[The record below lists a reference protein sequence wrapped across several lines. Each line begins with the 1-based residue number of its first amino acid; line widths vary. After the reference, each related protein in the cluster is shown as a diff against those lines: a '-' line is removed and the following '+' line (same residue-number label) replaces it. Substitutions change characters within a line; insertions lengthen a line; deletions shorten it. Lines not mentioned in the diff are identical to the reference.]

1 MGSAVSEVGSKTVE
15 RCASETGSPASDRRA
30 QAQTHPALHWFGLA
44 DQVMA
49 GRRLTLDEGLSILA
63 SSDADLPALLAAAY
77 QIRSRR
83 WGNEVQLYYLRNA
96 KSGLCPEDCGYC
108 SQSKISSADIPKYR
122 FNDEETLLESARQ
135 AAATKAR
142 TFCIVASG
150 RGPSEKEVDHVVR
163 VVERIKAETPLNVC
177 VCLGLLKPEQAERL
191 AAAGVDR
198 VNHNLNTSR
207 RYYAEICSTHTFEDR
222 LDTLKAVRSSG
233 MELCSGGIVGM
244 GEEQA
249 DVVEMAL
256 TLAELGVESIPVN
269 FLHPIDGTPLGGK
282 SDLSPR
288 DCLRALC
295 LFRFANPDAEIRI
308 AGGRELHLRWLQ
320 PQGLYAAN
328 SMFVSDYLTTK
339 GQRPEDDYR
348 LIEDLGFQITEFGP
362 ETAKDIAAQAE
373 QNHSCGSSQSAC
385 QHQADHG
392 GGACGG
398 HHGQH
403 AEHGHTDSAAGEV
416 GPASLA
422 VQAGGCDGRGGCG
435 GGGHGHCSG

>member
-1 MGSAVSEVGSKTVE
+1 MSVEVTDAAVISTSACGSKET
-15 RCASETGSPASDRRA
+15 ASCSSSIAGDGSR
-30 QAQTHPALHWFGLA
+30 HPAARWLALA
-44 DQVMA
+44 DRILA
-49 GRRLTLDEGLSILA
+49 GGRLTFDEGLAILA
-63 SSDADLPALLAAAY
+63 APDRDVPALLAAAY
-77 QIRSRR
+77 ELRYRR

-96 KSGLCPEDCGYC
+96 KSGLCQEDCGYC

-122 FNDEETLLESARQ
+122 FNDEETLLASARQ

-150 RGPSEKEVDHVVR
+150 RGPTERELDHVVH
-163 VVERIKAETPLNVC
+163 VVQRIKSETPLNVC

-198 VNHNLNTSR
+198 VNHNLNTSK
-207 RYYAEICSTHTFEDR
+207 RYYDEICSTHTFDDR
-222 LDTLKAVRSSG
+222 LETLQAVRNAG

-244 GEEQA
+244 GEQPS

-282 SDLSPR
+282 SDLTPR

-320 PQGLYAAN
+320 PQGMYAAN

-339 GQRPEDDYR
+339 GQKPEDDYR
-348 LIEDLGFQITEFGP
+348 MIEDLGFTITEFGP
-362 ETAKDIAAQAE
+362 ETAKGMAELAERQACS
-373 QNHSCGSSQSAC
+373 NGLAHSCG
-385 QHQADHG
+385 G
-392 GGACGG
+392 GGCGSSPEAAHNHADEETG
-398 HHGQH
+398 LSLSVAVHG
-403 AEHGHTDSAAGEV
+403 AGEKV
-416 GPASLA
+416 
-422 VQAGGCDGRGGCG
+422 GGCDGHGGCG
-435 GGGHGHCSG
+435 GQGGCGH

>member
-1 MGSAVSEVGSKTVE
+1 MSEG
-15 RCASETGSPASDRRA
+15 PAQR
-30 QAQTHPALHWFGLA
+30 WFGLA
-44 DQVMA
+44 ERVLE
-49 GRRLTLDEGLSILA
+49 GHRLTFAEGLSILA
-63 SSDADLPALLAAAY
+63 STDRELPALLAAAY
-77 QIRSRR
+77 ELRSRR

-122 FNDEETLLESARQ
+122 FNDEETLLASARQ

-150 RGPSEKEVDHVVR
+150 RGPSEKDVDHVVR
-163 VVERIKAETPLNVC
+163 VVQRIKAETPLNVC

-198 VNHNLNTSR
+198 VNHNLNTSK
-207 RYYAEICSTHTFEDR
+207 RYYAEICSTHTFDDR

-282 SDLSPR
+282 SDLTPR

-295 LFRFANPDAEIRI
+295 LFRFANPEAEIRI

-362 ETAKDIAAQAE
+362 ETAKGMAALAE
-373 QNHSCGSSQSAC
+373 QDRSCATDQHAC
-385 QHQADHG
+385 QSG
-392 GGACGG
+392 GCGG
-398 HHGQH
+398 HSAADAH
-403 AEHGHTDSAAGEV
+403 DSADVEVAGD
-416 GPASLA
+416 GDLTLA
-422 VQAGGCDGRGGCG
+422 NVEGKACDGRGGCG
-435 GGGHGHCSG
+435 GGAHGHCGQ

>member
-1 MGSAVSEVGSKTVE
+1 MSVEVPDVGVISTNACGAEGTARCRSTVAGDE
-15 RCASETGSPASDRRA
+15 GQQSPARWMDLSARI
-30 QAQTHPALHWFGLA
+30 QAGH
-44 DQVMA
+44 
-49 GRRLTLDEGLSILA
+49 RLSFDEGLAILA
-63 SSDADLPALLAAAY
+63 STDRELPALLAAAY
-77 QIRSRR
+77 ELRFRR

-122 FNDEETLLESARQ
+122 FNDEETLLASARQ

-150 RGPSEKEVDHVVR
+150 RGPTERELDHVVQ
-163 VVERIKAETPLNVC
+163 VVQRIKAETPLNVC

-198 VNHNLNTSR
+198 VNHNLNTSK
-207 RYYAEICSTHTFEDR
+207 RYYDEICSTHTFDDR
-222 LDTLKAVRSSG
+222 LETLQAVRNAG

-244 GEEQA
+244 GEQPS

-282 SDLSPR
+282 SDLTPR

-320 PQGLYAAN
+320 PQGMYAAN

-339 GQRPEDDYR
+339 GQKPEDDYR
-348 LIEDLGFQITEFGP
+348 MIEDLGFTITEFGP
-362 ETAKDIAAQAE
+362 ETAKGMAELAARQACS
-373 QNHSCGSSQSAC
+373 HGSGHTGA
-385 QHQADHG
+385 G
-392 GGACGG
+392 GGCGHSGGG
-398 HHGQH
+398 HAHG
-403 AEHGHTDSAAGEV
+403 ENGSAT
-416 GPASLA
+416 A
-422 VQAGGCDGRGGCG
+422 VSTSGLELKAGGCDGHGGCG
-435 GGGHGHCSG
+435 GQGGCGQ